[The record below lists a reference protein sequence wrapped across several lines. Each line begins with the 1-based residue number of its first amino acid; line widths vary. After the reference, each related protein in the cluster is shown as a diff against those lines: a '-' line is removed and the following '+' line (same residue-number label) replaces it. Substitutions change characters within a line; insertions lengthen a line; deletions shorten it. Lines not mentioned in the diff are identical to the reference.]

1 MSNSGEQLIRV
12 YSGEAGMRLD
22 TLVASRMDSLSRSRA
37 SELIQSGKIRVAGST
52 KKPGYRVAEGDE
64 ILIAAPTPKAPV
76 FEPEPIDI
84 DILYEDEHLV
94 VVNKQAGLVVHPAPG
109 HFSGT
114 LVNALLYHC
123 PDLKG
128 VGDALRPGI
137 VHRLD
142 RDTSGVLLV
151 AKNDIAH
158 RHLSQQFKSR
168 SVRKTY
174 LGMVYGI
181 PPADSGRICLPV
193 GRDPVDRKK
202 MSTKSIRGREAETIW
217 RVMERFEGMTLL
229 EVDLKTGRTHQIR
242 VHFAAIGHPIIGDT
256 VYGARAW
263 KNVHGRPE
271 FFKKPTDIFRV
282 SRHLLHAHRL
292 TFIHPI
298 SRRPLVMESPIPEDM
313 QTLIEA
319 LRCRV

>member
-1 MSNSGEQLIRV
+1 MSSDAERFILVHAGET
-12 YSGEAGMRLD
+12 GMRLD
-22 TLVASRMDSLSRSRA
+22 TLVASRMEDLSRTRA
-37 SELIQSGKIRVAGST
+37 SELIYSGKIQVAGSI
-52 KKPGYRVAEGDE
+52 KKPGFRVTEGD
-64 ILIAAPTPKAPV
+64 LISIVVPAPKSPI
-76 FEPEPIDI
+76 FEPEPIPI

-94 VVNKQAGLVVHPAPG
+94 AVNKQAGIVVHPAPG
-109 HFSGT
+109 HFTGT

-151 AKNDIAH
+151 AKNDITH

-168 SVRKTY
+168 IIKKTY
-174 LGMVYGI
+174 LGMVYGA
-181 PPADSGRICLPV
+181 PPGDDGRICLPV

-202 MSTKSIRGREAETIW
+202 MSTKSVRGREAETIW
-217 RVMERFEGMTLL
+217 RIKERFEEMALV

-242 VHFAAIGHPIIGDT
+242 VHFAAIGHPIIGDA
-256 VYGARAW
+256 VYGASAY
-263 KNVHGRPE
+263 KNIRRRPL
-271 FFKKPTDIFRV
+271 FFNTPSYAFRI

-292 TFIHPI
+292 AFIHPI
-298 SRRPLVMESPIPEDM
+298 SRSPLIVESPIPEDM
-313 QTLIEA
+313 QMLIEA
-319 LRCRV
+319 LRHT